1 MIPTYTK
8 KLEQIISEMQ
18 ALSHNEQVVAQDMQV
33 WLEFLKQIYPDSD
46 LLKQI
51 TPTKYDQSR
60 IEKTLNY
67 RMQTYVDI
75 REVMVLAES
84 KGYPAWFIQ
93 PHLIGLNLVL
103 TYVDGE
109 LQQLVFEDADNWEV
123 LPIHELGSIPKV
135 ISGYTGH
142 IRGVLHVASQI
153 PSGIPLK
160 DTETIR
166 ATIYESYLSGNG
178 KDLLFTAYDV
188 STNHNFREAMHT
200 LQNYGLHIP
209 DFVLFPT
216 DKIPTVSS
224 STLQLS
230 LQNYISKAR
239 DSGLKVDG
247 LVIASDSPLMSAV
260 GMMSDNRIL
269 YCL

>member
-1 MIPTYTK
+1 MIPTYTQ
-8 KLEQIISEMQ
+8 KLEQIITEMQ
-18 ALSHNEQVVAQDMQV
+18 ALSSNEEEKTQDIRV

-46 LLKQI
+46 LLKQFG
-51 TPTKYDQSR
+51 PPKQDEPR
-60 IEKTLNY
+60 AEKKLTY
-67 RMQTYVDI
+67 RMQIYVDI
-75 REVMVLAES
+75 REVMLLAES
-84 KGYPAWFIQ
+84 KGYPTWFIQ
-93 PHLIGLNLVL
+93 PHFIGLSLIL
-103 TYVDGE
+103 SYVDGE
-109 LQQLVFEDADNWEV
+109 LQQLIFEDVHDWQP
-123 LPIHELGSIPKV
+123 LPIHELLSIPKV
-135 ISGYTGH
+135 ISGYTGE
-142 IRGVLHVASQI
+142 IRGVLHVVSLI
-153 PSGIPLK
+153 PSDTPLE

-166 ATIYESYLSGNG
+166 ATIYENYLSGNT

-188 STNHNFREAMHT
+188 NSKNNFLEAMHT
-200 LQNYGLHIP
+200 LQNYGLDSP

-247 LVIASDSPLMSAV
+247 LVIVSDTSFMSTADTV
-260 GMMSDNRIL
+260 SDNRIL